1 MLRSF
6 GSRSLTTRSPMR
18 ISPSEGDSRP
28 AMHRR
33 VVVFPQPEG
42 PRRTTNSLSWTS
54 KSRFSTATVP
64 SNSFRRPRISTLAMA
79 WRQSPASVIEFLRRP
94 AAGSTALRRRS
105 GQNLLGPRHRGDAA
119 LPLIDDVTGRHR
131 HRATPRDDP
140 SLRGESRVPYG
151 PQEVDVELQRGEGFP
166 LVKGRGERDAHRRVR
181 EIAQDPSVEGPHRV
195 RVAPIRDVPELGRP
209 VARADHRDA
218 ERRHDRRW
226 RNPTAD
232 VIVNLLPHPSDLRS
246 RDRGRAL
253 ILFDGHLETMTWI
266 SVWDQGCLS
275 VHGFPELTS
284 LQVRVRL
291 IVLSVFLP

>member
-79 WRQSPASVIEFLRRP
+79 WRQSPASVIEFHRRP
-94 AAGSTALRRRS
+94 VAGSTAL
-105 GQNLLGPRHRGDAA
+105 
-119 LPLIDDVTGRHR
+119 
-131 HRATPRDDP
+131 
-140 SLRGESRVPYG
+140 
-151 PQEVDVELQRGEGFP
+151 
-166 LVKGRGERDAHRRVR
+166 RRVR

-266 SVWDQGCLS
+266 SVRDQAFLS
-275 VHGFPELTS
+275 VHGLPE
-284 LQVRVRL
+284 
-291 IVLSVFLP
+291 

>member
-79 WRQSPASVIEFLRRP
+79 WRQSPASVIEF
-94 AAGSTALRRRS
+94 
-105 GQNLLGPRHRGDAA
+105 H
-119 LPLIDDVTGRHR
+119 
-131 HRATPRDDP
+131 
-140 SLRGESRVPYG
+140 
-151 PQEVDVELQRGEGFP
+151 
-166 LVKGRGERDAHRRVR
+166 
-181 EIAQDPSVEGPHRV
+181 
-195 RVAPIRDVPELGRP
+195 GRP

-266 SVWDQGCLS
+266 SVWDQAFLS
-275 VHGFPELTS
+275 VHGLPE
-284 LQVRVRL
+284 
-291 IVLSVFLP
+291 